1 MGGARVRPP
10 NGVQKVCEKMS
21 SLLIV
26 DYHKRLFLS
35 ILHVS
40 TKSGDV
46 PVVAIIKLYESRF
59 INKLQDDMILLI
71 FEI

>member
-46 PVVAIIKLYESRF
+46 VAIIKLYESRF

>member
-1 MGGARVRPP
+1 MEPEYAPP
-10 NGVQKVCEKMS
+10 NGVQKVCGKMS

-46 PVVAIIKLYESRF
+46 VAIIKLYESRF